1 MEFCNISVLLRSKSH
16 RQILFCFRL
25 PFINSQLKSSYCQN
39 VNQGSHYRLYA
50 FGLSEHGALG
60 LHKEQNKKV
69 KKYVLKPVRN
79 SFAEE
84 KKVTNVAAGYG
95 FTAIS
100 VSSKD
105 TSKVYGCGI
114 NTDFQI
120 GYHLS
125 TQQNPLE
132 IILKPVPINI
142 GLRNPDTNV
151 TAISAGRAHLAVLTD
166 KEGVFLLGSNAYGQC
181 GRQVIPDDKIQGSCM
196 VNTITSLG
204 KEAICDVVCGQD
216 HTLFLT
222 SEGKVWSCGWGADG
236 QIGLGHTDITFTPT
250 QVKGEI
256 EKEKIVKIASRSDT
270 VLALNCKGEVFGWG
284 SSEYGQLSGSKDA
297 QQLNSPIQL
306 KQLSCAGKVIDIA
319 AGGSF
324 AAALSESGDV
334 FVWGYGIL
342 GCGPALQKS
351 ADPVRIPPTLF
362 GRNDYQPDVRV
373 TSISCGLS
381 HLAAINNCYNL
392 YVWGRNRY
400 GCLGIGHG
408 RDQFFPF
415 KVAFSALAKKVSC
428 GLDHTMV
435 LASAFDK

>member
-1 MEFCNISVLLRSKSH
+1 MEFFNIGVFLRSKSH
-16 RQILFCFRL
+16 RQILFCFRV
-25 PFINSQLKSSYCQN
+25 PFVNYHLKKSYSKAS
-39 VNQGSHYRLYA
+39 QGSYYRLYA

-60 LHKEQNKKV
+60 LHKEKNTKL
-69 KKYVLKPVRN
+69 KKYIFKPMRH

-84 KKVTNVAAGYG
+84 KSVTNVAAGFG

-100 VSSKD
+100 VLSKD

-125 TQQNPLE
+125 AQQKPLE
-132 IILKPVPINI
+132 LILKPVPINI
-142 GLRNPDTNV
+142 GLKNPGTSV
-151 TAISAGRAHLAVLTD
+151 IAISAGRAHLAVLTD

-181 GRQVIPDDKIQGSCM
+181 GREVIPDDKMYGSCM
-196 VNTITSLG
+196 VNTIPCLG
-204 KEAICDVVCGQD
+204 NEAICDVVCGQD

-222 SEGKVWSCGWGADG
+222 TEGKVWSCGWGADG

-250 QVKGEI
+250 QVRGAI
-256 EKEKIVKIASRSDT
+256 EKEKIIKIASRCDT
-270 VLALNCKGEVFGWG
+270 VLALNSKGEVFGWG
-284 SSEYGQLSGSKDA
+284 SSEYGQLSDSKDVH
-297 QQLNSPIQL
+297 QVDSPLQL
-306 KQLSCAGKVIDIA
+306 KHLSCIDKVIDIA

-324 AAALSESGDV
+324 CAALSETGDV

-351 ADPVRIPPTLF
+351 ANPIMIPKTLF
-362 GRNDYQPDVRV
+362 GCNYYQPNVRV
-373 TSISCGLS
+373 TSIFCGLS
-381 HLAAINNCYNL
+381 HLAAINSCHNL

-408 RDQFFPF
+408 RDQFFPY
-415 KVAFSALAKKVSC
+415 KVAFSALARKVSC

-435 LASAFDK
+435 LGCAYDQ